1 MKRVAWKKCVAG
13 LALLALL
20 SLLAPVPAHAAA
32 WGGGGQTALSGSW
45 TWIAAFWERL
55 AAMILGGGN
64 GPRMSPTSQTSQRFG
79 HGSLTRK
86 DDAVSATTT
95 DSTGAILPT
104 DDNGTMI
111 NPDG

>member
-1 MKRVAWKKCVAG
+1 MRRVAWKQCVAS
-13 LALLALL
+13 LLLLAVL
-20 SLLAPVPAHAAA
+20 SLLVPAPAQAAG

-45 TWIAAFWERL
+45 NWLAAFWERL

-64 GPRMSPTSQTSQRFG
+64 GPRSD
-79 HGSLTRK
+79 HGLVRK
-86 DDAVSATTT
+86 SDDGVSAATTT
-95 DSTGAILPT
+95 TGSGAILPT

>member
-1 MKRVAWKKCVAG
+1 MKRVVWKKCVAG

-64 GPRMSPTSQTSQRFG
+64 GPRTSS

-86 DDAVSATTT
+86 DDAVSTTTT